1 MMSDVIQ
8 KIPQKSQPLH
18 SRKYVANHHFHPE
31 VLQAMMDQGKSTI
44 DCIPVQFITDF
55 DLVGNGYTHAD
66 LFSGS
71 LPKGQAGPVYV
82 PTPSYKNALD
92 DYKLVSTRW
101 RLNKMIASCQLKR
114 KGNTTL
120 APRGVDNI
128 LLPVEKR
135 GRVDAD
141 VLPGMD
147 PDNNED
153 LQRAICMLSDEL
165 AAANNEIIRLNDEL
179 ILRDHKW
186 RNGDA
191 MLEQFSKETMGGL
204 TRLNITSDIYHRKYP
219 NTAKTLFAFEDRS
232 QGGTLSSWDIT
243 KEFLKIMFDVDH
255 KEPTISDL
263 IDAGGRNKKFSRF
276 EQCLITLMWFQNLFE
291 HEYLASIFGCHRNVI
306 SAIIKSW
313 ALLEDD
319 HPRKVSFSDPVVA
332 GAQ

>member
-1 MMSDVIQ
+1 MSDVRGSFMALPSAGGERLAELKEFKLKRSLVHLGLNKMATRVCTVDNRDQSKIGNTSPSMSTQQHAVTPDDSDLAPIKVDVGVRIRLAGKLNDATRTSVTAEMMSDVIQ

-147 PDNNED
+147 PDNCWVE
-153 LQRAICMLSDEL
+153 M
-165 AAANNEIIRLNDEL
+165 
-179 ILRDHKW
+179 
-186 RNGDA
+186 
-191 MLEQFSKETMGGL
+191 
-204 TRLNITSDIYHRKYP
+204 
-219 NTAKTLFAFEDRS
+219 
-232 QGGTLSSWDIT
+232 
-243 KEFLKIMFDVDH
+243 
-255 KEPTISDL
+255 
-263 IDAGGRNKKFSRF
+263 
-276 EQCLITLMWFQNLFE
+276 
-291 HEYLASIFGCHRNVI
+291 
-306 SAIIKSW
+306 
-313 ALLEDD
+313 
-319 HPRKVSFSDPVVA
+319 
-332 GAQ
+332 